1 MKRVTSAKSCGI
13 LVGKTRTGTEV
24 FAAYG
29 RNFESRQGQPFE
41 FNERRRSNRGSI
53 SPVRNLTEE
62 LLRIR

>member
-13 LVGKTRTGTEV
+13 LVRKTRTGTEV

-41 FNERRRSNRGSI
+41 FNERRRSK
-53 SPVRNLTEE
+53 
-62 LLRIR
+62 